1 MENWDDIR
9 IFLTVAR
16 QGGLAAAAHS
26 LNINHTTVARR
37 LTALETRLRAR
48 LVVRSPTGI
57 TLTPAGR
64 NFVKHAERM
73 EHGALAAQQQVYAA
87 DSSVGGKVRLAT
99 REAFGAW
106 LVCPRV
112 GLLKQRHPDV
122 ELELVSE
129 ARNIS
134 LLKRD
139 ADIAVSLHR
148 PSQSRV
154 IVQKLTDYR
163 LGLFA
168 SHTYLKKHPPI
179 RRIDD
184 LKQHNVIWY
193 VGDMIDMDEQRYMH
207 RITSMARAG
216 FRATDILAQYAAMTA
231 SAGIG
236 IIPLYQAS
244 QDPALARVLGRDVE
258 EIRTY
263 WMSTHPDSHSLPNV
277 RAVAEFL
284 VDIVRQKKK
293 LF

>member
-1 MENWDDIR
+1 MKNWDDIR
-9 IFLTVAR
+9 VFLAVAR
-16 QGGLAAAAHS
+16 QGGLAAAGQN
-26 LNINHTTVARR
+26 LGLNHTTVARR
-37 LTALETRLRAR
+37 LTALETALRAR
-48 LVVRSPTGI
+48 LVVRSSTGI

-64 NFVKHAERM
+64 NFLRYAEQM
-73 EHGALAAQQQVYAA
+73 DHDALAGQQQVYAA
-87 DSSVGGKVRLAT
+87 DSTVGGKVRLAT

-112 GLLKQRHPDV
+112 NLLAQRHPGL

-139 ADIAVSLHR
+139 ADLAVSLHR
-148 PSQSRV
+148 PTQGRV
-154 IVQKLTDYR
+154 IVQKLADYR

-168 SHTYLKKHPPI
+168 SHSYLKKHPPV

-193 VGDMIDMDEQRYMH
+193 IGDMIDMDEQRYMH

-231 SAGIG
+231 GAGIG
-236 IIPLYQAS
+236 IIPLYKAS
-244 QDPALARVLGRDVE
+244 QDPALVRVLPREIE
-258 EIRTY
+258 ETRTY
-263 WMSTHPDSHSLPNV
+263 WMSTHPDTRRLPNV

-284 VDIVRQKKK
+284 VDIVRENKK